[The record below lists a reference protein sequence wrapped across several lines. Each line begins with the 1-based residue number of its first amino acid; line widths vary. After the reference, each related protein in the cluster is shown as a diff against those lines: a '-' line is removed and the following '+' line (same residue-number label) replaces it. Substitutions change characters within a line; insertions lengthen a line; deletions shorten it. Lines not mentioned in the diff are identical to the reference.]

1 MKSLGGKMLKG
12 IEKNF
17 NENYLTIIID
27 KRKDQLKTK
36 EDVPV
41 QKLLSFIC
49 LKIFIKLN

>member
-1 MKSLGGKMLKG
+1 MNALGGKMLKG

-17 NENYLTIIID
+17 KENYDQIIQL

-41 QKLLSFIC
+41 VKLLNYIC
-49 LKIFIKLN
+49 LKTFIK